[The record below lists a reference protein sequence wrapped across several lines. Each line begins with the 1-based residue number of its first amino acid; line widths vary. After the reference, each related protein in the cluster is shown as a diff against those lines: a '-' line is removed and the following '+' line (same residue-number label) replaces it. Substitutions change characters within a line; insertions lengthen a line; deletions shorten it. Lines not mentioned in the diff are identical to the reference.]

1 MRSFAVKKSIL
12 ALTCLT
18 VGASLA
24 PAQATCTAPSKVGI
38 LQAEAALAGT
48 KEGIA
53 VNEEIKK
60 RFDPKVAD
68 LQKREGE
75 LRDIQDKISRGAN
88 TMSAAALAEQQ
99 KLFDSK
105 KKSFDR
111 DKQDFQ
117 DEAQAAENKVL
128 GELSEKLKKVI
139 DKYRQDN
146 CIALILNVSDPNT
159 PVVSFSDEIDI
170 TPAIIEAY
178 DKTAGTA
185 KPAAASPAKPSATKP
200 LAPAAPKTAAPPP
213 AAPPK

>member
-1 MRSFAVKKSIL
+1 MKSIL

-24 PAQATCTAPSKVGI
+24 PAQTTCSAPSKVGI

-48 KEGIA
+48 KEGVA

-60 RFDPKVAD
+60 RFDPRVAE
-68 LQKREGE
+68 LQKRDAE

-88 TMSAAALAEQQ
+88 TMAAPALADLQRS
-99 KLFDSK
+99 FDSK
-105 KKSFDR
+105 KKSLDR

-146 CIALILNVSDPNT
+146 CFALILNVSDPNT

-178 DKTAGTA
+178 DKS
-185 KPAAASPAKPSATKP
+185 AATTKSIAPAKPPAATPKP
-200 LAPAAPKTAAPPP
+200 AVAAPKTTPPP
-213 AAPPK
+213 AAPAK

>member
-1 MRSFAVKKSIL
+1 MKSIL

-18 VGASLA
+18 VGAGLA
-24 PAQATCTAPSKVGI
+24 PAQTCTAPSKVGI

-48 KEGIA
+48 KEGVA

-88 TMSAAALAEQQ
+88 TMAAPALADLQ
-99 KLFDSK
+99 KSFDTK

-139 DKYRQDN
+139 DKYRQEN
-146 CIALILNVSDPNT
+146 CFALILNVSDPNT

-178 DKTAGTA
+178 DKSAGAA
-185 KPAAASPAKPSATKP
+185 KPATSPAKPSAAKP
-200 LAPAAPKTAAPPP
+200 TAPAAPKSPAAPPP

>member
-1 MRSFAVKKSIL
+1 MKSIL

-24 PAQATCTAPSKVGI
+24 PAQTTCTAPSKVGI

-48 KEGIA
+48 KEGVA

-60 RFDPKVAD
+60 RFDPRVAE

-88 TMSAAALAEQQ
+88 TMAAPALADLQRS
-99 KLFDSK
+99 FDQK
-105 KKSFDR
+105 KKAFDR
-111 DKQDFQ
+111 DKQDFT

-146 CIALILNVSDPNT
+146 CFALILNVSDPNT

-178 DKTAGTA
+178 DKTSSSAAKTA
-185 KPAAASPAKPSATKP
+185 APAKPPAATPKP
-200 LAPAAPKTAAPPP
+200 PAVAAPKTTAPPP

>member
-1 MRSFAVKKSIL
+1 MKSIL

-18 VGASLA
+18 VGATLA
-24 PAQATCTAPSKVGI
+24 PAQTTCTGPTKVGI

-48 KEGIA
+48 KEGVA

-60 RFDPKVAD
+60 RFDPKVAE
-68 LQKREGE
+68 LQKREAE

-88 TMSAAALAEQQ
+88 TMAAPALADLQRS
-99 KLFDSK
+99 FDQK
-105 KKSFDR
+105 KKAFDR

-146 CIALILNVSDPNT
+146 CFALILNVSDPNT

-178 DKTAGTA
+178 DKVASS
-185 KPAAASPAKPSATKP
+185 AASK
-200 LAPAAPKTAAPPP
+200 APAASKPPAAPAAKPPAATAPKQAAPPP